1 MSSPK
6 TITITKIGDVATK
19 QLKEQDASAVTP
31 AHSLKQ
37 EGKAR
42 RKTMRTF
49 PKGILKIKGVKDPAK
64 SPPLRKTAKRQTIQI
79 MTDKGAKHRRKTVRK
94 QVEKMSNE
102 KVRAVVEKNGLLKNK
117 NTPPSLMR
125 EMLEGGV
132 IAGFLSID

>member
-1 MSSPK
+1 MSAPK
-6 TITITKIGDVATK
+6 TITITKIGEVATK
-19 QLKEQDASAVTP
+19 QLKEQDVSAVTP
-31 AHSLKQ
+31 APSLKQ

-64 SPPLRKTAKRQTIQI
+64 SPPLKKTAKRQTIQI

-102 KVRAVVEKNGLLKNK
+102 KVRALVEKNGLLKNK